1 MDSDEVREL
10 GQWQILVPSDDD
22 DDDESYTRSI
32 SVYHGN
38 SLHYHN
44 QSGFAHEKYIS
55 AHN

>member
-10 GQWQILVPSDDD
+10 GKWQFLVPSDD

-32 SVYHGN
+32 SGYHGN

-44 QSGFAHEKYIS
+44 QRGFAPEKYIS